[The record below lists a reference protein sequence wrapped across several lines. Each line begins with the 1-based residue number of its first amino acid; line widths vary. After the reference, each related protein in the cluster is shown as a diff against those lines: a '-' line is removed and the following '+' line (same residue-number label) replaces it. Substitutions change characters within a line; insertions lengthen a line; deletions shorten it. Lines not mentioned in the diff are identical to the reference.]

1 MVLIKGKQIK
11 ASSENYLSETYE
23 SSHSE
28 VVCEKYALKNI
39 GKLLGKWLCQSLY
52 FNPLRAN
59 PIKSQIHSKNPS
71 AFSILHLPSCEIER
85 NNFDFTL
92 RNIRYE
98 EIN

>member
-11 ASSENYLSETYE
+11 ASIENYLSETYE

-59 PIKSQIHSKNPS
+59 PIKSPN
-71 AFSILHLPSCEIER
+71 
-85 NNFDFTL
+85 TL
-92 RNIRYE
+92 RESVGFFHI
-98 EIN
+98 IFT